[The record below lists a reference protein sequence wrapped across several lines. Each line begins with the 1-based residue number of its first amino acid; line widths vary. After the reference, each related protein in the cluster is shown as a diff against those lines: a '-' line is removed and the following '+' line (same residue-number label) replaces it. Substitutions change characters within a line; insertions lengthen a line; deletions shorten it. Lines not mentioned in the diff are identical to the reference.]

1 MTKFY
6 IAKTPMADSRVRH
19 TSWVPVDSV
28 TIDAAKEEA
37 EKLHP
42 GADES
47 VWVGRVADPS
57 GSSPG
62 LPEGRNLRC
71 RVRLRPGVR
80 RRYVALPPRFRNR

>member
-19 TSWVPVDSV
+19 TSWIPVDSV

-47 VWVGRVADPS
+47 VWVGRRGSLDVLAVAVKDGPNEWY
-57 GSSPG
+57 GFFENVP
-62 LPEGRNLRC
+62 L
-71 RVRLRPGVR
+71 
-80 RRYVALPPRFRNR
+80 